1 MGKEIDLETR
11 FEAEDLYIID
21 GLTYEQVAARTGVSV
36 SQLKNWAAAGGWRE
50 KRAEYRQSQS
60 TNRVKVERLR
70 QLMLDQAL
78 GSADPQAVYAAV
90 RVQQMAARL
99 EQQRRTEAE
108 ASTIVA
114 EVDRPKIFLECL
126 EFIAERLKET
136 DPEGLRILARNF
148 EGLVDAFKKNLST
161 NYKSE

>member
-1 MGKEIDLETR
+1 MGKEIELETR

-21 GLTYEQVAARTGVSV
+21 GLTYEQVAAKTGVSV

-50 KRAEYRQSQS
+50 KRAEYRQSQAS
-60 TNRVKVERLR
+60 NRAKVEKLR

-99 EQQRRTEAE
+99 EQQRRSAAE
-108 ASTIVA
+108 SSAVVA
-114 EVDRPKIFLECL
+114 DVDRPKFFLQSL
-126 EFIAERLKET
+126 EFIAEQLKEW
-136 DPEGLRILARNF
+136 DPEGLRVLSRNF
-148 EGLVDAFKKNLST
+148 EILIDRFKTIND
-161 NYKSE
+161 KS